1 MSDAGHK
8 ETDDLLEEMEEKLR
22 KEYRQAV
29 KETQAKAE
37 DYFKRF
43 AAKDEKW
50 RARVEAGEVTEK
62 EWLEWRKGQFLV
74 GQRWEEM
81 RDTLAQDYHNANVMA
96 RSVVNGYM
104 PEVYA
109 LNHNYATFQVEKG
122 SKLDTSY
129 TLYDRQTVERIARD
143 NPEILPPP
151 GKNMKAKIAANKDI
165 AWQEGQI
172 QSATMQ
178 AILQG
183 ESIDG
188 MAKRICRDLG
198 NTDYASAVRYARTAT
213 TGAECA
219 GRRDAYQRAQGMGI
233 PVKQTWVAT
242 LDGRTRHSHRELDGE
257 TVGLN
262 EEFSNGCAYPGDPS
276 GPPEEVWNCRCTTI
290 AQIEGFE
297 RDVTDT
303 DLRHNERLGDMSY
316 EEWKGEH
323 EKAEEVQEQ
332 PAAPEKS
339 WKDKVADVQD
349 RIAKNGGVITAADLH
364 EAGGALADEY
374 GKLEQQLME
383 QEAAATAKADKI
395 MEDIKA
401 NKAELSRVSDEMD
414 EQWNKWRKGEISRE
428 EYEAQRD
435 RLNNEYDELS
445 KKNREL
451 RDKWSVA
458 ASGARRNQDEDIEW
472 LTNKISEVRDVG
484 GRTADMKAHFGNSR
498 SSVRPDIE
506 KAYSHYPA
514 AWVSQSVDFGEIQPR
529 QVSRGYYAHRT
540 SYPSDMAISGYSKD
554 SRIGTAFHE
563 LGHRFEAINSGILDA
578 EKEFYEKRTAGE
590 TLAWL
595 GKGYGRD
602 EKTRKDNFLSSY
614 MGKDY
619 GGSAYELVS
628 MGFQYAYTNP
638 RTLAKDRDM
647 QEWIYG
653 ILLLE

>member
-8 ETDDLLEEMEEKLR
+8 ETDELLEEMEEKLR

-242 LDGRTRHSHRELDGE
+242 LDGRTRHSHREMDGE
-257 TVGLN
+257 TVDVGDS
-262 EEFSNGCAYPGDPS
+262 FSNGCEYPGDPA
-276 GPPEEVWNCRCTTI
+276 GPPEEVWNCFPGKTKVAPDSEIVRSYRHWYSGDLIEVETTGGVNFSCTPNHPILTPSGWVHANLLHDGDDILVAQISNIDAARVDPDIKHILPSFKAIHQLYSKLPGKRARGLSVDFHGDVATSNVEVISKERLLRKDLNTSGAKSGSKFILKDSVPFILRKSHLVSRLWRVHVTALGLVRSIGKPVPFLWRGLGHSEIHGFRAISYMDTVLPKYTIDDLPAETEIRSELLDGLSGNVLIDHIRSIKIKSFRGHVYNLQTESGYYLAGNILTHDRRRSNGNMIIAKNCRCTTI

-303 DLRHNERLGDMSY
+303 DLRHNEHLGDMSY
-316 EEWKGEH
+316 DEWKSAH
-323 EKAEEVQEQ
+323 
-332 PAAPEKS
+332 
-339 WKDKVADVQD
+339 
-349 RIAKNGGVITAADLH
+349 
-364 EAGGALADEY
+364 
-374 GKLEQQLME
+374 
-383 QEAAATAKADKI
+383 
-395 MEDIKA
+395 
-401 NKAELSRVSDEMD
+401 
-414 EQWNKWRKGEISRE
+414 RKG
-428 EYEAQRD
+428 
-435 RLNNEYDELS
+435 
-445 KKNREL
+445 K
-451 RDKWSVA
+451 
-458 ASGARRNQDEDIEW
+458 
-472 LTNKISEVRDVG
+472 
-484 GRTADMKAHFGNSR
+484 
-498 SSVRPDIE
+498 
-506 KAYSHYPA
+506 
-514 AWVSQSVDFGEIQPR
+514 
-529 QVSRGYYAHRT
+529 
-540 SYPSDMAISGYSKD
+540 
-554 SRIGTAFHE
+554 
-563 LGHRFEAINSGILDA
+563 
-578 EKEFYEKRTAGE
+578 
-590 TLAWL
+590 
-595 GKGYGRD
+595 
-602 EKTRKDNFLSSY
+602 
-614 MGKDY
+614 
-619 GGSAYELVS
+619 
-628 MGFQYAYTNP
+628 
-638 RTLAKDRDM
+638 
-647 QEWIYG
+647 
-653 ILLLE
+653 

>member
-1 MSDAGHK
+1 MSDTGHK

-109 LNHNYATFQVEKG
+109 LNHNYATFEVEKG

-213 TGAECA
+213 TGAENA
-219 GRRDAYQRAQGMGI
+219 GRHDAYQRAQNIGI

-242 LDGRTRHSHRELDGE
+242 LDGRTRHEHRVLDGQ
-257 TVGLN
+257 TVGID
-262 EEFSNGCAYPGDPS
+262 EPFEVDGMKIRYPGDPTA
-276 GPPEEVWNCRCTTI
+276 PPELVWNCRCTTI

-316 EEWKGEH
+316 EEWKSSH
-323 EKAEEVQEQ
+323 
-332 PAAPEKS
+332 
-339 WKDKVADVQD
+339 
-349 RIAKNGGVITAADLH
+349 
-364 EAGGALADEY
+364 
-374 GKLEQQLME
+374 
-383 QEAAATAKADKI
+383 
-395 MEDIKA
+395 
-401 NKAELSRVSDEMD
+401 
-414 EQWNKWRKGEISRE
+414 RKG
-428 EYEAQRD
+428 
-435 RLNNEYDELS
+435 
-445 KKNREL
+445 K
-451 RDKWSVA
+451 
-458 ASGARRNQDEDIEW
+458 
-472 LTNKISEVRDVG
+472 
-484 GRTADMKAHFGNSR
+484 
-498 SSVRPDIE
+498 
-506 KAYSHYPA
+506 
-514 AWVSQSVDFGEIQPR
+514 
-529 QVSRGYYAHRT
+529 
-540 SYPSDMAISGYSKD
+540 
-554 SRIGTAFHE
+554 
-563 LGHRFEAINSGILDA
+563 
-578 EKEFYEKRTAGE
+578 
-590 TLAWL
+590 
-595 GKGYGRD
+595 
-602 EKTRKDNFLSSY
+602 
-614 MGKDY
+614 
-619 GGSAYELVS
+619 
-628 MGFQYAYTNP
+628 
-638 RTLAKDRDM
+638 
-647 QEWIYG
+647 
-653 ILLLE
+653 

>member
-1 MSDAGHK
+1 MSDTGHK

-242 LDGRTRHSHRELDGE
+242 LDGRTRHSHREMDGE
-257 TVGLN
+257 TVDVGDS
-262 EEFSNGCAYPGDPS
+262 FSNGCEYPGDPA

-290 AQIEGFE
+290 VQIEGFE

-316 EEWKGEH
+316 EEWKSAH
-323 EKAEEVQEQ
+323 
-332 PAAPEKS
+332 
-339 WKDKVADVQD
+339 
-349 RIAKNGGVITAADLH
+349 
-364 EAGGALADEY
+364 
-374 GKLEQQLME
+374 
-383 QEAAATAKADKI
+383 
-395 MEDIKA
+395 
-401 NKAELSRVSDEMD
+401 
-414 EQWNKWRKGEISRE
+414 RKG
-428 EYEAQRD
+428 
-435 RLNNEYDELS
+435 
-445 KKNREL
+445 K
-451 RDKWSVA
+451 
-458 ASGARRNQDEDIEW
+458 
-472 LTNKISEVRDVG
+472 
-484 GRTADMKAHFGNSR
+484 
-498 SSVRPDIE
+498 
-506 KAYSHYPA
+506 
-514 AWVSQSVDFGEIQPR
+514 
-529 QVSRGYYAHRT
+529 
-540 SYPSDMAISGYSKD
+540 
-554 SRIGTAFHE
+554 
-563 LGHRFEAINSGILDA
+563 
-578 EKEFYEKRTAGE
+578 
-590 TLAWL
+590 
-595 GKGYGRD
+595 
-602 EKTRKDNFLSSY
+602 
-614 MGKDY
+614 
-619 GGSAYELVS
+619 
-628 MGFQYAYTNP
+628 
-638 RTLAKDRDM
+638 
-647 QEWIYG
+647 
-653 ILLLE
+653 